1 MDILWHRFSD
11 DLTTNKLKIMRAPV
25 SFIFLLL
32 LITIQLTAQV
42 GTNELPAGL
51 KYSIDISEL
60 KPYIF
65 YPHSV
70 TLEQPIDKEPLH
82 TGYSVPV
89 NIEFSQ
95 VASKIILHDSLNIW
109 QLRVKVPGAVKLGV
123 VFSELRITGKDKL
136 FIYEPSGKNFA
147 GAFTSNNNRYHGLL
161 SARVIPG
168 NELIIEYVSANLS
181 AYPPSFLID
190 ELIYIF
196 HDEETMKSSGACN
209 VNINCNEGFMWQKQ
223 KRGVARI
230 LLRSGNNWYNC
241 SGSLV
246 NNTLE
251 NGAPYFLTADHCG
264 ANASEEDLLVWQFY
278 FNNEYDGC
286 ENSGSAPNNMTIT
299 GSIIL
304 AKAALQGGTDFK
316 LLELEESVPDTWNPY
331 YNGWSLSSR
340 PATNGVTIHH
350 PSGDAKKI
358 STYTDETTTAT
369 FSGGLSGAFWRTVWT
384 ETESGYGV
392 TEGGSSGSPLF
403 DQDGLIIGTLT
414 GGGASCTNPDL
425 PDFYGKFYRHWQSNG
440 TTPET
445 SLQPWLDPEN
455 DDILHLYGY
464 DPNRNTDFVKVDIV
478 PALGG
483 TIQGAGY
490 YAEDE
495 FVYLRAIPNE
505 GFNFLNW
512 TDTLGHILSTDI
524 IYQFTM
530 PDSQKR
536 VFANF
541 MESPTEISEVATD
554 QVIRIYPNPAAEK
567 VFIELGNIK
576 NQVNIQF
583 INATGQIVLHKRYS
597 VINENKTAEFDIN
610 FLKPGI
616 YFITVSNN
624 HNTSTHKLI
633 VNPKY

>member
-1 MDILWHRFSD
+1 MGILWHRFFD
-11 DLTTNKLKIMRAPV
+11 DLTTNNLKIMRAPV
-25 SFIFLLL
+25 FYILLL
-32 LITIQLTAQV
+32 FLITNQLIAQI
-42 GTNELPAGL
+42 GTNELPAGI
-51 KYSIDISEL
+51 KYNTDISAL
-60 KPYIF
+60 NPYVF

-70 TLEQPIDKEPLH
+70 TLDQPGDKEPLH
-82 TGYSVPV
+82 AGYSIPV
-89 NIEFSQ
+89 NIDFSEA
-95 VASKIILHDSLNIW
+95 ASNIILHDSLNIW
-109 QLRVKVPGAVKLGV
+109 QLRVRVPGAVKLGI
-123 VFSELRITGKDKL
+123 VFSELRINGTDKL
-136 FIYEPSGKNFA
+136 FIYEPSGRNFT
-147 GAFTSNNNRYHGLL
+147 GAFTNNNNRYHGLL
-161 SARVIPG
+161 STQVMPG
-168 NELIIEYVSANLS
+168 NELVIEYISTKLS

-196 HDEETMKSSGACN
+196 LDTEAEKSSGPCN
-209 VNINCNEGFMWQKQ
+209 VNINCDEGFMWQKQ

-230 LLRSGNNWYNC
+230 LLRSGNNWFNC

-278 FNNEYDGC
+278 FNNEYEGC
-286 ENSGSAPNNMTIT
+286 SNSGNVPDTMVIT
-299 GSIIL
+299 GSTIL

-316 LLELEESVPDTWNPY
+316 LLELEESVPDSWNPY

-340 PATNGVTIHH
+340 PAPKGVTIHH

-358 STYTDETTTAT
+358 STFTDETTTAT

-384 ETESGYGV
+384 ETESGHGV

-445 SLQPWLDPEN
+445 SLQPWLNPEN
-455 DDILHLYGY
+455 DDLLHLFGY

-495 FVYLRAIPNE
+495 LVSLRAVPQK
-505 GFNFLNW
+505 GFKFLNW

-524 IYQFTM
+524 IYEFTM
-530 PDSQKR
+530 PETQAQ

-541 MESPTEISEVATD
+541 IESPTGITEGIADQIIS
-554 QVIRIYPNPAAEK
+554 IYPNPAAEK
-567 VFIELGNIK
+567 VFIKLENLH
-576 NQVNIQF
+576 NQVDIQF
-583 INATGQIVLHKRYS
+583 INATGQIVLHKRHF
-597 VINENKTAEFDIN
+597 VTNENMTAEFDIN

-616 YFITVSNN
+616 YFIIVSNN
-624 HNTSTHKLI
+624 QNTSTQKLI
-633 VNPKY
+633 VNPKF

>member
-1 MDILWHRFSD
+1 
-11 DLTTNKLKIMRAPV
+11 MRALV
-25 SFIFLLL
+25 YYIFLLF
-32 LITIQLTAQV
+32 LITNQLTAQT
-42 GTNELPAGL
+42 GTNELPAGI
-51 KYSIDISEL
+51 KYNIDISKL
-60 KPYIF
+60 NPHVF

-70 TLEQPIDKEPLH
+70 TLDQPGDKEPLH
-82 TGYSVPV
+82 TGYSIPV
-89 NIEFSQ
+89 NIEFSEI
-95 VASKIILHDSLNIW
+95 ASNIILHDSLNIW

-123 VFSELRITGKDKL
+123 VFSEIHITGNDKL
-136 FIYEPSGKNFA
+136 FIYNPSGKNFT
-147 GAFTSNNNRYHGLL
+147 GAFTSSNNRYHRLL
-161 SARVIPG
+161 STQVLPG
-168 NELIIEYVSANLS
+168 NEIVIEYVSNNLS
-181 AYPPSFLID
+181 ANPPAFLID
-190 ELIYIF
+190 ELICIF
-196 HDEETMKSSGACN
+196 HDAEAEKSSGACN

-246 NNTLE
+246 NNTLQ

-278 FNNEYDGC
+278 FNNEYEEC
-286 ENSGSAPNNMTIT
+286 SNSGSAPNNMVIT
-299 GSIIL
+299 GSTIL

-358 STYTDETTTAT
+358 STYIDETTTAT
-369 FSGGLSGAFWRTVWT
+369 FSGGLSGAFWRTVWA

-414 GGGASCTNPDL
+414 GGGASCANPDL

-440 TTPET
+440 ITPET

-455 DDILHLYGY
+455 DDLLHLYGY

-483 TIQGAGY
+483 TIQGTGY

-495 FVYLRAIPNE
+495 LVYLRAIPNE
-505 GFNFLNW
+505 GFDFLNW

-530 PDSQKR
+530 PDSQTR

-541 MESPTEISEVATD
+541 TESPVEVTETNAGQNIN
-554 QVIRIYPNPAAEK
+554 IFPNPANNQ
-567 VFIELGNIK
+567 VFIKLE
-576 NQVNIQF
+576 NIQDQADIRF
-583 INATGQIVLHKRYS
+583 INATGQIVLQKNHFVS
-597 VINENKTAEFDIN
+597 NEGMTASFDIN

-616 YFITVSNN
+616 YFIIVSNN
-624 HNTSTHKLI
+624 QNTSTHKLI
-633 VNPKY
+633 VNPK